1 MSGRMNQAPPDR
13 LQPDTINAHLA
24 NVYPALAMLAGMQLE
39 VFTPLADGPRRVDAL
54 AAELNVAPDKLRPL
68 LYALVT
74 AGLLSVDGEMFANTA
89 ESMAF
94 LVRGTPRYL
103 GGTAEA
109 YADLWSA
116 TLHTAQSIRTGIPQ
130 ARHDFA
136 RMSAD
141 ELRAFIRGIDAGAG
155 ATARRLH
162 KDYALDSRRHLL
174 DAGGGAGGLA
184 LALCGLCPGLQ
195 ATVAEL
201 PSVATITRECV
212 AEAAADARVQ
222 VIEADLIAG
231 PPAGRYDLATLRA
244 VLQVLSA
251 REAQRVVTHVAAAL
265 EPGGELFVIG
275 RMLDDSRLSPPEA
288 VAVNVM
294 FLNVYEHGQAYTER
308 EYRAWFSDAGLQQIT
323 RQALAGGYSI
333 LRGVKA

>member
-1 MSGRMNQAPPDR
+1 MSTDTPR

-24 NVYPALAMLAGMQLE
+24 HVYPALAMLAGMQLE
-39 VFTPLADGPRRVDAL
+39 VFTPLAAGPQTADAL
-54 AAELNVAPDKLRPL
+54 AASLAVSPARLQPL

-74 AGLLSVDGEMFANTA
+74 AGLLSLEGECFANTP

-94 LVRGTPRYL
+94 LVKGSPRYL

-116 TLHTAQSIRTGIPQ
+116 TLHTAASIRSGVPQ

-136 RMSAD
+136 RMSSE
-141 ELRAFIRGIDAGAG
+141 ELRAFICGIDAGAG

-162 KDYALDSRRHLL
+162 KDYAFARRRRLL

-184 LALCGLCPGLQ
+184 LALCRLCPTLG

-201 PSVATITRECV
+201 PSVAAIARECV
-212 AEAAADARVQ
+212 AEAGLGTRVD
-222 VIEADLIAG
+222 VIDADLVAA
-231 PPAGRYDLATLRA
+231 PPAGRYDVAVLRS
-244 VLQVLSA
+244 VLQVLSPQ
-251 REAQRVVTHVAAAL
+251 EAQAVVLNVAATLDA
-265 EPGGELFVIG
+265 GGELFVVG
-275 RMLDDSRLSPPEA
+275 RMLNDDRLSPPEA

-294 FLNVYEHGQAYTER
+294 FLNVYDHGQAWTER
-308 EYRAWFSDAGLQQIT
+308 EYRACFAAAGLVEVT
-323 RQALAGGYSI
+323 RQPLAGGYSVM
-333 LRGVKA
+333 RGVKRAG

>member
-1 MSGRMNQAPPDR
+1 MNTPTDR

-24 NVYPALAMLAGMQLE
+24 NVYPALAMLAGMQLD
-39 VFTPLADGPRRVDAL
+39 VFSPLAAGPRTVPAL
-54 AAELNVAPDKLRPL
+54 AEALGVQPQKLQPL

-74 AGLLSVDGEMFANTA
+74 AGLLTVDGECFANTA
-89 ESMAF
+89 ESMEF
-94 LVRGTPRYL
+94 LVRGGPRYL

-116 TLHTAQSIRTGIPQ
+116 TLHTAASIRSGVPQ
-130 ARHDFA
+130 AKHDFA

-162 KDYALDSRRHLL
+162 KDYPLAARRHLL

-184 LALCGLCPGLQ
+184 IALCRLCPDLR

-201 PSVATITRECV
+201 PSVASIARESV
-212 AEAAADARVQ
+212 AECGLAARVD
-222 VIEADLIAG
+222 VIETDLVAG
-231 PPAGRYDLATLRA
+231 PPPGRYDLATLRS
-244 VLQVLSA
+244 VLQVLA
-251 REAQRVVTHVAAAL
+251 PADAARVVTNVAAAL
-265 EPGGELFVIG
+265 APGGEIYVVG
-275 RMLDDSRLSPPEA
+275 RMLDDGRLSPPEA

-294 FLNVYEHGQAYTER
+294 FLNVYDAGQAWTEG
-308 EYRAWFSDAGLQQIT
+308 EYRDWFSAAGLVDVS
-323 RQALAGGYSI
+323 RQPLAGGYSV
-333 LRGVKA
+333 LRGVKG

>member
-1 MSGRMNQAPPDR
+1 MQAPTDR

-24 NVYPALAMLAGMQLE
+24 NVNPALAMLAGMQLD
-39 VFTPLADGPRRVDAL
+39 VFSPLAAGPGTVTTLAEAL
-54 AAELNVAPDKLRPL
+54 GVQPQKLGPL

-74 AGLLSVDGEMFANTA
+74 AGLLTVDGEHFANTP
-89 ESMAF
+89 ESMEF
-94 LVRGTPRYL
+94 LVRGKPRYL

-116 TLHTAQSIRTGIPQ
+116 TLHTAASIRSGVPQ
-130 ARHDFA
+130 AKHDFA

-162 KDYALDSRRHLL
+162 KDYPLAARRHLL

-184 LALCGLCPGLQ
+184 IALCRLCPDLR

-201 PSVATITRECV
+201 PSVAGIARESV
-212 AEAAADARVQ
+212 AESGLAARVD
-222 VIEADLIAG
+222 VIEADLVAG
-231 PPAGRYDLATLRA
+231 PPAGRYDVATLRS
-244 VLQVLSA
+244 VLQVLA
-251 REAQRVVTHVAAAL
+251 PADAARVVMNVAAAL
-265 EPGGELFVIG
+265 TPGGELFVVG
-275 RMLDDSRLSPPEA
+275 RMLDDGRLSPPEA

-294 FLNVYEHGQAYTER
+294 FLNVYEAGQAWTEG
-308 EYRAWFSDAGLQQIT
+308 EYRAWFSAAGLSDVS
-323 RQALAGGYSI
+323 RQPLAGGYSV
-333 LRGVKA
+333 LRGVKG

>member
-1 MSGRMNQAPPDR
+1 MNASTDR

-24 NVYPALAMLAGMQLE
+24 NVYPALAMLAGMQLD
-39 VFTPLADGPRRVDAL
+39 VFSPLAAGPRTAQSL
-54 AAELNVAPDKLRPL
+54 AAALGVQPLKLRPL

-74 AGLLSVDGEMFANTA
+74 AGLLTVDGEHFANTP
-89 ESMAF
+89 ESMEF
-94 LVRGTPRYL
+94 LVRGQPRYL

-116 TLHTAQSIRTGIPQ
+116 TLHTAASIRSGLPQ
-130 ARHDFA
+130 AKHDFG

-162 KDYALDSRRHLL
+162 KDYALGARQHLL

-184 LALCGLCPGLQ
+184 LALCRLYPDLR

-201 PSVATITRECV
+201 PSVAAIARECV
-212 AEAAADARVQ
+212 AESGLAARVD
-222 VIEADLIAG
+222 VVEADLLAA
-231 PPAGRYDLATLRA
+231 PPPGRYDLATLRS

-251 REAQRVVTHVAAAL
+251 TDAARVLRHVAAAL
-265 EPGGELFVIG
+265 EPGGELFVVG
-275 RMLDDSRLSPPEA
+275 RMLDDARLSPPEA

-294 FLNVYEHGQAYTER
+294 FLNVYEDGQAWTEA
-308 EYRAWFSDAGLQQIT
+308 EYREWFDAAGLVDVT
-323 RQALAGGYSI
+323 RQPLAGGYSVM
-333 LRGVKA
+333 RGVKA

>member
-1 MSGRMNQAPPDR
+1 MNQTPAAR

-39 VFTPLADGPRRVDAL
+39 VFTPLAAGPQTVEAL
-54 AAELNVAPDKLRPL
+54 ATTLGVAPDKLRPL

-74 AGLLSVDGEMFANTA
+74 AGLLTVDDMRFANTP

-94 LVRGTPRYL
+94 LVKGEPRYL

-116 TLHTAQSIRTGIPQ
+116 TLHTAQSIRSGVPQ
-130 ARHDFA
+130 ARHDFG

-162 KDYALDSRRHLL
+162 KDYALGSRRHLL

-184 LALCGLCPGLQ
+184 LALCGLCPELR

-201 PSVATITRECV
+201 PSVATIARECV
-212 AEAAADARVQ
+212 DEAGLGARVA
-222 VIEADLIAG
+222 VIDTDLVAA
-231 PPAGRYDLATLRA
+231 PPAGRYDIATLRA

-251 REAQRVVTHVAAAL
+251 SDAARVVQHVASAL
-265 EPGGELFVIG
+265 DAGGELFAIG
-275 RMLDDSRLSPPEA
+275 RMLDDGRLSPPEA

-294 FLNVYEHGQAYTER
+294 FLNVYDHGQAYTER
-308 EYRAWFSDAGLQQIT
+308 EYRAWFSDAGLRQIT
-323 RQALAGGYSI
+323 RQSLAGGYSI

>member
-1 MSGRMNQAPPDR
+1 MNAPTDR

-24 NVYPALAMLAGMQLE
+24 AVYPALAMLAGMQLD
-39 VFTPLADGPRRVDAL
+39 VFSPLAAGPRTAPAL
-54 AAELNVAPDKLRPL
+54 AEALGVQPQKLGPL

-74 AGLLSVDGEMFANTA
+74 AGLLTVDGDCFANTP
-89 ESMAF
+89 ESMEF
-94 LVRGTPRYL
+94 LVRGKPRYL

-116 TLHTAQSIRTGIPQ
+116 TLHTAASIRSGLPQ

-155 ATARRLH
+155 ATARRLY
-162 KDYALDSRRHLL
+162 KDYPLAARRHLL

-184 LALCGLCPGLQ
+184 IALCRLCPDLR

-201 PSVATITRECV
+201 PSVASIARESV
-212 AEAAADARVQ
+212 AESGLAARVD
-222 VIEADLIAG
+222 VIEADLVAG
-231 PPAGRYDLATLRA
+231 PPPGRYDLATLRS
-244 VLQVLSA
+244 VLQVLA
-251 REAQRVVTHVAAAL
+251 PADAARVVTNVAAAL
-265 EPGGELFVIG
+265 APGGELFVVG
-275 RMLDDSRLSPPEA
+275 RMLDDGRLSPPEA

-294 FLNVYEHGQAYTER
+294 FLNVYDAGQAWTES
-308 EYRAWFSDAGLQQIT
+308 EYRGWFRAAGLVDVR
-323 RQALAGGYSI
+323 RQLLAGGYSV
-333 LRGVKA
+333 LRGVKG

>member
-1 MSGRMNQAPPDR
+1 MNAAIDR

-24 NVYPALAMLAGMQLE
+24 NVYPALAMLAGMQLD
-39 VFTPLADGPRRVDAL
+39 VFSPLATGPRTVAGLATAL
-54 AAELNVAPDKLRPL
+54 GVQPEKLRPL

-74 AGLLSVDGEMFANTA
+74 AGLLVVEGEHFANTPESA
-89 ESMAF
+89 EF
-94 LVRGTPRYL
+94 LVRGGPRYL

-116 TLHTAQSIRTGIPQ
+116 TLHTAASIRSGVPQ
-130 ARHDFA
+130 AKHDFA

-162 KDYALDSRRHLL
+162 KDYALTARRHLL

-184 LALCGLCPGLQ
+184 IALCRLCPDLR

-201 PSVATITRECV
+201 PSVASIARESV
-212 AEAAADARVQ
+212 AESGLGARVD
-222 VIEADLIAG
+222 VIEADLIAA
-231 PPAGRYDLATLRA
+231 PPPGRYDVATLRS
-244 VLQVLSA
+244 VLQVLA
-251 REAQRVVTHVAAAL
+251 PADAARVVVNVAAAL
-265 EPGGELFVIG
+265 APGGELFMVG
-275 RMLDDSRLSPPEA
+275 RMLDDGRLSPPEA

-294 FLNVYEHGQAYTER
+294 FLNVYEAGQAWTEG
-308 EYRAWFSDAGLQQIT
+308 EYRAWFEAAGLT
-323 RQALAGGYSI
+323 GVSRQPLAGGYSV

>member
-1 MSGRMNQAPPDR
+1 MPTNAPPER

-24 NVYPALAMLAGMQLE
+24 NVYPALAMLAGMQLD
-39 VFTPLADGPRRVDAL
+39 VFSPLADGPRDAQSLADAL
-54 AAELNVAPDKLRPL
+54 GVQAPKLRPL

-74 AGLLSVDGEMFANTA
+74 AGLLTVDGERFANTA
-89 ESMAF
+89 ESMEF
-94 LVRGTPRYL
+94 LVRGKPRYL

-116 TLHTAQSIRTGIPQ
+116 TLHTAASIRSGVPQ
-130 ARHDFA
+130 AKHDFS

-162 KDYALDSRRHLL
+162 KDYTLAARRHLL
-174 DAGGGAGGLA
+174 DAGGGAGGLS
-184 LALCGLCPGLQ
+184 LALCRLCPGLR

-212 AEAAADARVQ
+212 AASGLAPRVD

-231 PPAGRYDLATLRA
+231 PPPGRYDLATLRS

-251 REAQRVVTHVAAAL
+251 TDAARVLSNVAAAL
-265 EPGGELFVIG
+265 EPGGELFVVG
-275 RMLDDSRLSPPEA
+275 RMLDDSRLSPPDA

-294 FLNVYEHGQAYTER
+294 FLNVYDDGQAWTEA
-308 EYRAWFSDAGLQQIT
+308 EYRGWFRAAGLGEVT
-323 RQALAGGYSI
+323 RQPLAGGYSVM
-333 LRGVKA
+333 RGVKS

>member
-1 MSGRMNQAPPDR
+1 MNAATDR

-24 NVYPALAMLAGMQLE
+24 NVYPALAMLAGMQLD
-39 VFTPLADGPRRVDAL
+39 VFSPLAAGPRTVAGLASAL
-54 AAELNVAPDKLRPL
+54 GVQPEKLRPL

-74 AGLLSVDGEMFANTA
+74 AGLLAIEGENFANTPESA
-89 ESMAF
+89 EF
-94 LVRGTPRYL
+94 LVRGGPRYL

-116 TLHTAQSIRTGIPQ
+116 TLHTAASIRSGVPQ
-130 ARHDFA
+130 AKHDFA

-162 KDYALDSRRHLL
+162 KDYALTARRHLL

-184 LALCGLCPGLQ
+184 IALCRLCPDLR

-201 PSVATITRECV
+201 PSVASIARESV
-212 AEAAADARVQ
+212 AESGLGARVD
-222 VIEADLIAG
+222 VIEADLIAA
-231 PPAGRYDLATLRA
+231 PPPGRYDVATLRS
-244 VLQVLSA
+244 VLQVLA
-251 REAQRVVTHVAAAL
+251 PADAARVVVNVAAAL
-265 EPGGELFVIG
+265 APGGELFMVG
-275 RMLDDSRLSPPEA
+275 RMLDDGRLSPPEA

-294 FLNVYEHGQAYTER
+294 FLNVYETGQAWTEG
-308 EYRAWFSDAGLQQIT
+308 EYRAWFEAAGLT
-323 RQALAGGYSI
+323 GVSRQPLAGGYSV

>member
-1 MSGRMNQAPPDR
+1 MNAATDR

-24 NVYPALAMLAGMQLE
+24 NVYPALAMLAGMQLD
-39 VFTPLADGPRRVDAL
+39 VFSPLAAGPRTVAGLATAL
-54 AAELNVAPDKLRPL
+54 GVQPEKLRPL

-74 AGLLSVDGEMFANTA
+74 AGLLTVDGEDFANTP
-89 ESMAF
+89 ESMEF
-94 LVRGTPRYL
+94 LVRGQPRYL

-116 TLHTAQSIRTGIPQ
+116 TLHTAASIRSGVPQ
-130 ARHDFA
+130 AKHDFG

-162 KDYALDSRRHLL
+162 KDYAIGARHRLL

-184 LALCGLCPGLQ
+184 LALCRLYPELR

-201 PSVATITRECV
+201 PSVAAIARECV
-212 AEAAADARVQ
+212 AESGLAARVD
-222 VIEADLIAG
+222 VVEADLLAA
-231 PPAGRYDLATLRA
+231 PPPGRYDLATLRS

-251 REAQRVVTHVAAAL
+251 SDASRVLRHVAAAL

-275 RMLDDSRLSPPEA
+275 RMLDDARLSPPEA

-294 FLNVYEHGQAYTER
+294 FLNVYEDGQAWTEA
-308 EYRAWFSDAGLQQIT
+308 EYREWFGAAGLLDVT
-323 RQALAGGYSI
+323 RQPLAGGYSVM
-333 LRGVKA
+333 RGVKA

>member
-1 MSGRMNQAPPDR
+1 MNAPTDR

-24 NVYPALAMLAGMQLE
+24 AVYPALAMLAGMQLD
-39 VFTPLADGPRRVDAL
+39 VFSPLAAGPRTAPAL
-54 AAELNVAPDKLRPL
+54 AEALGVQPQKLGPL

-74 AGLLSVDGEMFANTA
+74 AGLLTVDGDCFANTP
-89 ESMAF
+89 ESMEF
-94 LVRGTPRYL
+94 LVRGKPRYL

-116 TLHTAQSIRTGIPQ
+116 TLHTAASIRSGLPQ

-155 ATARRLH
+155 ATARRLY
-162 KDYALDSRRHLL
+162 KDYPLAARRHLL

-184 LALCGLCPGLQ
+184 LALGRLCPDLR

-201 PSVATITRECV
+201 PSVASIARESV
-212 AEAAADARVQ
+212 AESGLAARVD
-222 VIEADLIAG
+222 VIEADLVAG
-231 PPAGRYDLATLRA
+231 PPPGRYDLATLRS
-244 VLQVLSA
+244 VLQVLA
-251 REAQRVVTHVAAAL
+251 PADAARVVTNVAAAL
-265 EPGGELFVIG
+265 APGGELFVVG
-275 RMLDDSRLSPPEA
+275 RMLDDGRLSPPEA

-294 FLNVYEHGQAYTER
+294 FLNVYDAGQAWTES
-308 EYRAWFSDAGLQQIT
+308 EYRGWFRAAGLVDVR
-323 RQALAGGYSI
+323 RQLLAGGYSV
-333 LRGVKA
+333 LRGVKG